1 MDDSDTAETVEED
14 RPPARRRLPSRRSAL
29 IAGASALGV
38 AGFAVGAAT
47 NTLPFGESVQRLLG
61 TASSGPTGQL
71 GATRVERVWSAARG
85 REVDLLLMLPAKSPQ
100 KNLPMS
106 LLLHGLHGSA
116 RKAPPTGLQRQLS
129 NDVTRRAVPPF
140 GFVAVDGGD
149 NYWHQVRPGDDP
161 MAMLLEEV
169 PRWLRERG
177 LGGTDGLPFAC
188 TGISMGGF
196 GSFLYSRR
204 RVERRQ
210 PVRAIAAIAPA
221 LMTSWHEMSKRKA
234 FRDAAD
240 WASMDPLK
248 NLSATKDIP
257 TGLWCGTE
265 DSFIGGVRRFA
276 SEAHPLVVHTGR
288 GKHGDAFNR
297 TAVPGVVGFLGKYVP
312 SA

>member
-169 PRWLRERG
+169 PAGCASAGSAAPTGCRSPAPASRWAG
-177 LGGTDGLPFAC
+177 SAPSCTHGGA
-188 TGISMGGF
+188 SSA
-196 GSFLYSRR
+196 GSPCAPSPRSRR
-204 RVERRQ
+204 R
-210 PVRAIAAIAPA
+210 
-221 LMTSWHEMSKRKA
+221 
-234 FRDAAD
+234 
-240 WASMDPLK
+240 
-248 NLSATKDIP
+248 
-257 TGLWCGTE
+257 
-265 DSFIGGVRRFA
+265 
-276 SEAHPLVVHTGR
+276 
-288 GKHGDAFNR
+288 
-297 TAVPGVVGFLGKYVP
+297 
-312 SA
+312 